1 MAASSEPADW
11 APSNPNRSS
20 VQRDVIAGSPLDRAE
35 PARRE
40 GFHVQ
45 RTVLVPRDSDAAPC
59 ANCLR
64 PPTGRARRPG
74 GAKRD
79 GEFLRE
85 GPVGHERPR
94 RLRKPDRRQLG
105 GQLDERDWIRGT
117 AAEGY
122 LRFVDLETG
131 DLGETVSE
139 GRSFTTRAAP
149 GTAFRGS
156 AVGPT
161 AVASHSPHRRG
172 WMLTRD
178 PISMDGR

>member
-1 MAASSEPADW
+1 MLLLALVACDRSQPVEPATPAARSAMVSSSVK
-11 APSNPNRSS
+11 APSGTNALAVS
-20 VQRDVIAGSPLDRAE
+20 VSRIDVSG
-35 PARRE
+35 
-40 GFHVQ
+40 
-45 RTVLVPRDSDAAPC
+45 
-59 ANCLR
+59 
-64 PPTGRARRPG
+64 
-74 GAKRD
+74 
-79 GEFLRE
+79 
-85 GPVGHERPR
+85 
-94 RLRKPDRRQLG
+94 G

-178 PISMDGR
+178 PISMDDR